1 MANESREH
9 NPGSPQPSCGLSV
22 PRRTRPIPACVPHVP
37 CKLHLRLAAAPLAR
51 RLKLVG
57 GAPARPGRRVTS
69 AVVGHVCTWRSNTPE
84 EEGLG
89 RGRGQP
95 QPAALQHAGE
105 GGYGRPTARNGRHPG
120 RAVSP
125 LQNARRFSE
134 PGGLHAERRHLGKPR
149 FDDPFAPRRRR
160 LCASAQALTRFRL
173 GARFVSAFAWFR
185 GLLGSAPTPT
195 LFR

>member
-1 MANESREH
+1 MKAGNTT
-9 NPGSPQPSCGLSV
+9 PGVRNHRADFPCPAALGQSPHASHTCRASSICAW
-22 PRRTRPIPACVPHVP
+22 RR
-37 CKLHLRLAAAPLAR
+37 LPLAR

-95 QPAALQHAGE
+95 QPEALQHVQG
-105 GGYGRPTARNGRHPG
+105 GGYGRPTARNGGHPG